1 MTDVLNTLSDEQYI
15 NLETFKKN
23 GEGVKTPVWF
33 IKEDDRV
40 FVITRSKTGKV
51 KRLKNNPK
59 VRICP
64 CSFNGTPKGEW
75 VSGTATKVEG
85 DEAKR
90 AISLRN
96 KKYGFKA
103 KLAGFLLKSKGDLVV
118 YSLKLDHTDS

>member
-1 MTDVLNTLSDEQYI
+1 MTNSLERLTNEQYI

-33 IKEDDRV
+33 VIDKV
-40 FVITRSKTGKV
+40 IYVITRSKTGKV

-75 VSGTATKVEG
+75 ITGTATRIEG
-85 DEAKR
+85 DEAKK

-103 KLAGFLLKSKGDLVV
+103 RLAGVFTKNKGNLVV
-118 YSLKLDHTDS
+118 YSIKLDQVDS